1 MKLVVT
7 QLLTTNI
14 AIDQMDC
21 LVVDNLSIPW
31 GKNYH
36 VICVFPPWV
45 LTIISIKCIKLWMIV
60 PCQYCSNCLI
70 CAMKYIMHNCRVQY
84 LAFLAPKL
92 HNTHVVLTKAR
103 MPRNLLFFKR
113 TQWPRWQVCR
123 PWWQFWT
130 VRAQDAPQ
138 NLLPAKKIFIM
149 SDTSSWK
156 HLQGYICT
164 GNSWAKIWRKGI

>member
-1 MKLVVT
+1 MCFCQTKFWLNWVGINIFLYSLKYAKIIIKNDKNFNLVKLVVT

-31 GKNYH
+31 GKNYY

-60 PCQYCSNCLI
+60 LCQYCSNCLI

-103 MPRNLLFFKR
+103 MPRNLFF
-113 TQWPRWQVCR
+113 
-123 PWWQFWT
+123 
-130 VRAQDAPQ
+130 
-138 NLLPAKKIFIM
+138 
-149 SDTSSWK
+149 
-156 HLQGYICT
+156 
-164 GNSWAKIWRKGI
+164 